1 MNKAHR
7 TLVTCGFAVLTTA
20 ASQGAFTLVEDFESF
35 ADGDSIG
42 SFAENNA
49 SNTLASEVDG
59 TTLGSNGNIVA
70 RLLDTGGSGGAGY
83 NGVTVADTTM
93 GSYAFDLY
101 RVSGDP
107 IIFGFGDTSPFTSQ
121 RWAGGSIPFQ
131 PSIGTTIQLSVLFN
145 RTGSTQ
151 TYTNPVTSMSEN
163 LSDQSIALFTYT
175 PSTGTYEAVQ
185 TSLAAIDNANP
196 TRAWFYQVDNGQTI
210 LLDNVRVSADLE
222 VFAIPE
228 PSTALLGALGALALL
243 RRRR

>member
-1 MNKAHR
+1 MKNTYR
-7 TLVTCGFAVLTTA
+7 ILLTCGITVFSTA
-20 ASQGAFTLVEDFESF
+20 TSQAAFTLVEDFESF

-42 SFAENNA
+42 SFAESNA

-107 IIFGFGDTSPFTSQ
+107 IIFGLGGTSPFTSQ
-121 RWAGGSIPFQ
+121 RWAGASTVPTV
-131 PSIGTTIQLSVLFN
+131 IGTTIQLSVLFN

-175 PSTGTYEAVQ
+175 PSTGTYEAVE

-196 TRAWFYQVDNGQTI
+196 TRAWFYQIDNGQTI

-228 PSTALLGALGALALL
+228 PSTALIGALGALALL